1 MSKSVTIY
9 NGTFRKLNGQTRTM
23 RFIRKSDLP
32 SSMVN
37 ESTIADLEGKTGNE
51 VVYDVDKRSFR
62 QFNWKT
68 TEGQVTE
75 TSTTYN
81 FQWVRF
87 LSRGFP
93 IDKKAPSFGQL
104 FPEVKDW
111 LAVLGSF
118 RVKNFSLFLNRK
130 HDQNSAYL
138 SLRRQ

>member
-9 NGTFRKLNGQTRTM
+9 NGTFRKLNGQSRTM
-23 RFIRKSDLP
+23 RFIRRQDLP

-75 TSTTYN
+75 TSTTFN
-81 FQWVRF
+81 F
-87 LSRGFP
+87 
-93 IDKKAPSFGQL
+93 
-104 FPEVKDW
+104 
-111 LAVLGSF
+111 
-118 RVKNFSLFLNRK
+118 
-130 HDQNSAYL
+130 
-138 SLRRQ
+138 